1 MSNELLNES
10 SKEKLT
16 VAKLRTFEGFENI
29 SIDKASEIIKSLEAL
44 SSILYDSF
52 QLNILNK

>member
-1 MSNELLNES
+1 MINGYIDES

-16 VAKLRTFEGFENI
+16 AAQLRTFEGFENI

-52 QLNILNK
+52 QFNILNK